1 MALKNTFDVVGRSLR
16 TAPEIWGLRL
26 ALFAAFCFMLKK
38 AGKPADGEEL
48 SYAAALA
55 LGLAALIFEYIAAK
69 RVAHGWFSRSPGALL
84 GWGLIWVGA
93 FAYSANNWIGAAGE
107 REASKG
113 NIQKA
118 AFVSYTDTRT
128 AVDAARE
135 RVASESA
142 SLKQLKAMTWQEL
155 PKVAGKPIASPDAAK
170 TIMDGAKEGS
180 TRWTQAKAAFED
192 LTERAKWQ
200 QKVEKAESQL
210 AEARRQLSDTE
221 AKAGSVKTVSNDTRE
236 DLRWYVKYGHM
247 SAETA
252 QDVQSFMT
260 VGVTSLFVSL
270 FALLHVAEAYRGKQL
285 PPWFNWRGLIVR
297 TRRLWDGT
305 DHTVVVNNMHSA
317 HVIRTANGLT
327 PVVMQHAT

>member
-1 MALKNTFDVVGRSLR
+1 MAIKDTVGAVGRSLK

-38 AGKPADGEEL
+38 SGKPVDGEEL

-69 RVAHGWFSRSPGALL
+69 RVAHGWFTRSPGALL

-118 AFVSYTDTRT
+118 AFVSYTDTRN
-128 AVDAARE
+128 AVDAARD
-135 RVASESA
+135 RVASEAA
-142 SLKQLKAMTWQEL
+142 SLKQLKTMTWQEL
-155 PKVAGKPIASPDAAK
+155 PKIGGKPVSSPDAAK
-170 TIMDGAKEGS
+170 TIMDAAKEGS

-200 QKVEKAESQL
+200 AKVEKAEAQL
-210 AEARRQLSDTE
+210 AEARTALASVE
-221 AKAGSVKTVSNDTRE
+221 AKAGNVKTVSNDGR
-236 DLRWYVKYGHM
+236 DDIRWYVKYAHM
-247 SAETA
+247 SEETA
-252 QDVQSFMT
+252 QDFQSFMT

-270 FALLHVAEAYRGKQL
+270 FALLHVAEAYRGKNL
-285 PPWFNWRGLIVR
+285 PPWINWRGML
-297 TRRLWDGT
+297 TRARKLWDGT
-305 DHTVVVNNMHSA
+305 DHTEHHYHTLHMTM
-317 HVIRTANGLT
+317 TADGRRM
-327 PVVMQHAT
+327 PVVGSAT